1 MRLTSS
7 ARVHDAR
14 VRGSGVAISRTNLRF
29 LDAVEELGPVSV
41 SKIASRM
48 DLSQP
53 TASRALQQLES
64 DGYVERTADPADG
77 RVAYYSVTKGG
88 LEAHQRMRTFMASQ
102 LAEAIRDLKGERRR
116 EVADALTEL
125 VGLLS
130 QPTST
135 IEGNACATAP
145 SEAPAETDNRQPC
158 RGPQPHRLRRSAAEG
173 APSRERAGDRR
184 LVRCDG

>member
-1 MRLTSS
+1 VTTQAASARRRRRPPAAGDLERIEQALSDLVRLTSS

-77 RVAYYSVTKGG
+77 RVAYYSVTRGG
-88 LEAHQRMRTFMASQ
+88 IEAHQRMRTFMASQ
-102 LAEAIRDLKGERRR
+102 LAEAIRDLKSERRR

-130 QPTST
+130 QPSSSNN
-135 IEGNACATAP
+135 EGNA
-145 SEAPAETDNRQPC
+145 
-158 RGPQPHRLRRSAAEG
+158 
-173 APSRERAGDRR
+173 
-184 LVRCDG
+184 